1 VSLYLDASLLVAIFI
16 EDALSANA
24 DELLASNT
32 RALIV
37 SDFAAAE
44 FASALARLVRMGEL
58 SAEAAHAAFAN
69 FDAWT
74 ARLGPR
80 LRTEASDVIDA
91 EGFLRRLDLT
101 LRTADALNIAIVR
114 RHGLTLATFDHRMAA
129 VATALG
135 LATV

>member
-1 VSLYLDASLLVAIFI
+1 MSLYLDASLLVAIFI

-24 DELLASNT
+24 DALLASNT
-32 RALIV
+32 RALLV

-74 ARLGPR
+74 ARLSPR

-114 RHGLTLATFDHRMAA
+114 RHGLTLATFDRRMAA

-135 LATV
+135 LATA

>member
-1 VSLYLDASLLVAIFI
+1 VRLHLDASLLVAIFI

-24 DELLASNT
+24 DALLASNT
-32 RALIV
+32 RALLV

-44 FASALARLVRMGEL
+44 FPSALALVRMGEL

-91 EGFLRRLDLT
+91 EGFLRRLDLN

-129 VATALG
+129 VATTLG